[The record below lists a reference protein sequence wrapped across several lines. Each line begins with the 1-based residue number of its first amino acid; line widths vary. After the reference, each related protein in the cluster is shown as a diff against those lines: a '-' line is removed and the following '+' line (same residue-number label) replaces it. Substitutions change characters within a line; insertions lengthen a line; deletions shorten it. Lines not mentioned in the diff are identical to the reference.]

1 MAAVK
6 LPYLIALEQNT
17 NDESTAYGKYYGVT
31 YCPQKTLGLRGLIER
46 VAFDQSVYTPD
57 IVEGVIKRLTTVM
70 CEQLQAGESIKWD
83 GLGTFKPYIDGQKGG
98 RANLVDAVK
107 DINNMIKGVHIR
119 FIPENVKGE
128 KLTSRAFRDACTL
141 QLARR
146 PKSRLVAKTISSV
159 SSSRWRHGLIRMPR
173 HLRTPNLGWCF

>member
-6 LPYLIALEQNT
+6 LPYLIALEQNM
-17 NDESTAYGKYYGVT
+17 NDESTAYQKYYGIT
-31 YCPQKTLGLRGLIER
+31 YSPQKTLGLRGLIER

-83 GLGTFKPYIDGQKGG
+83 GLGTFKPFVDCQKGG
-98 RANLVDAVK
+98 RANLQEAVK
-107 DINNMIKGVHIR
+107 DINNMINGVHIR

-141 QLARR
+141 QLAGIW
-146 PKSRLVAKTISSV
+146 KKTKIKV
-159 SSSRWRHGLIRMPR
+159 GGKDYIKREFFTMDAWANQDAPA
-173 HLRTPNLGWCF
+173 PQNP

>member
-17 NDESTAYGKYYGVT
+17 NDESTAYGKYYGYT

-83 GLGTFKPYIDGQKGG
+83 GLGTFKPYVDGQKGG

-107 DINNMIKGVHIR
+107 DINNMIQGVHIR
-119 FIPENVKGE
+119 FIPENVKGQ

-141 QLARR
+141 QLAG
-146 PKSRLVAKTISSV
+146 VWEKTKIKV
-159 SSSRWRHGLIRMPR
+159 GGKDYIKREFYTLEAWNNRQAPAPEHP
-173 HLRTPNLGWCF
+173 